1 MIFKIVL
8 YIILNSSYYILE
20 LTEKNRLNLFLPKIY
35 HQIDT

>member
-20 LTEKNRLNLFLPKIY
+20 LTEKNRLNLFYRKYTIK
-35 HQIDT
+35 